1 MNSIENKLKLYS
13 NTYVK
18 GEVRSKEYESK
29 IKQEKRLNA
38 KQDLVDTIS
47 NDLPFKFTPTQ
58 KYHVKHLIRTFP
70 NYTELHSKATTE
82 EITLSFILYVK
93 SLETLKEINLN
104 SNKIQGLIKKHVAPD
119 DIELF
124 PKKYE
129 IIKWKITL
137 YYVQKQPILPSKPKH
152 IDHNILYKG

>member
-1 MNSIENKLKLYS
+1 MNSINNKLQLYN

-18 GEVRSKEYESK
+18 GECRSQEYESK
-29 IKQEKRLNA
+29 IKREKRLNQ
-38 KQDLVDTIS
+38 KLDLVDTIS
-47 NDLPFKFTPTQ
+47 NDLPFKFTQTQ
-58 KYHVKHLIRTFP
+58 KHHVKHLIKTFP
-70 NYTELHSKATTE
+70 NYTELHSKATNE

-104 SNKIQGLIKKHVAPD
+104 SNKIQSLIKKHAED
-119 DIELF
+119 MQLF

-137 YYVQKQPILPSKPKH
+137 HYIQKQPILPTNPKH